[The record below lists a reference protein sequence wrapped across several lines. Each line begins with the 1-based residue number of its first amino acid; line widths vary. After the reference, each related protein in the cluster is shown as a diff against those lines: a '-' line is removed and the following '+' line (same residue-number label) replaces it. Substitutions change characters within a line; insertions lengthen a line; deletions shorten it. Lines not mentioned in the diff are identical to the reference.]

1 MTRVTVVVMATHHG
15 TIRIRSEARE
25 STTDI
30 TARVREVVRASG
42 ITDGLCLVAS
52 THTTAAVFVN
62 ENADPDVQKDLL
74 DALSRIVPDDLKT
87 YRHAEGNSPAH
98 IKAVLIG
105 GDVTLAVRDGDIAL
119 GRWQGVFFAEL
130 DGPRSRVATVTVS
143 GERAP

>member
-1 MTRVTVVVMATHHG
+1 MATHHG
-15 TIRIRSEARE
+15 TIRMRTEGRE

-30 TARVREVVRASG
+30 TARVREIVRASG
-42 ITDGLCLVAS
+42 IRDGLCLVAS

-74 DALSRIVPDDLKT
+74 AALSRIVPDDAQ

-98 IKAVLIG
+98 IRAVLIG

-119 GRWQGVFFAEL
+119 GRWQGVYFAEL